1 MKRLRLSG
9 LLLLILCLSLLAIP
23 FWNDRIVRRYIDKI
37 WLHRTNSIEKLHEF
51 EQEYKNFECDVLF
64 LTDSATFEIGHDE
77 PSGEPLK
84 PYLDFLGTNPDRELW
99 LDLKNLNESNCIQAE
114 TTLTGLLAQR
124 DVDKDQLIIESR
136 DWKALHHFTQEGY
149 YTSCYLDI
157 PHIDELSDAERL
169 HRLDS
174 IQQIAHSGAVSAL
187 SFPAS
192 YYAFL
197 RNLDFSVDL
206 LTWEHRRWAWQ
217 LPFFSRSRAILK
229 DGRVKSRFGERKG
242 TLSQMNLFIKT
253 GQTQSIYPR
262 NNDTKHEIQ

>member
-84 PYLDFLGTNPDRELW
+84 PYLDFLGANPDRELW

-157 PHIDELSDAERL
+157 PHIDELSDAECL

-187 SFPAS
+187 SFP
-192 YYAFL
+192 
-197 RNLDFSVDL
+197 
-206 LTWEHRRWAWQ
+206 
-217 LPFFSRSRAILK
+217 
-229 DGRVKSRFGERKG
+229 
-242 TLSQMNLFIKT
+242 
-253 GQTQSIYPR
+253 
-262 NNDTKHEIQ
+262 

>member
-37 WLHRTNSIEKLHEF
+37 WLHRTNSIEKLHE
-51 EQEYKNFECDVLF
+51 CDVLF

-84 PYLDFLGTNPDRELW
+84 PYLDFLGANPDRELW

-136 DWKALHHFTQEGY
+136 D
-149 YTSCYLDI
+149 
-157 PHIDELSDAERL
+157 
-169 HRLDS
+169 
-174 IQQIAHSGAVSAL
+174 
-187 SFPAS
+187 
-192 YYAFL
+192 
-197 RNLDFSVDL
+197 
-206 LTWEHRRWAWQ
+206 
-217 LPFFSRSRAILK
+217 
-229 DGRVKSRFGERKG
+229 
-242 TLSQMNLFIKT
+242 
-253 GQTQSIYPR
+253 
-262 NNDTKHEIQ
+262 

>member
-84 PYLDFLGTNPDRELW
+84 PYLDFLGANPDRELW

-157 PHIDELSDAERL
+157 PHIDKLSDAECL

-229 DGRVKSRFGERKG
+229 DGRIKVVLVKEKG
-242 TLSQMNLFIKT
+242 HYHK
-253 GQTQSIYPR
+253 
-262 NNDTKHEIQ
+262 

>member
-84 PYLDFLGTNPDRELW
+84 PYLDFLGANPDRELW

-136 DWKALHHFTQEGY
+136 E
-149 YTSCYLDI
+149 
-157 PHIDELSDAERL
+157 
-169 HRLDS
+169 
-174 IQQIAHSGAVSAL
+174 
-187 SFPAS
+187 
-192 YYAFL
+192 

-229 DGRVKSRFGERKG
+229 DGRIKVVLVKEKG
-242 TLSQMNLFIKT
+242 HYHK
-253 GQTQSIYPR
+253 
-262 NNDTKHEIQ
+262 

>member
-84 PYLDFLGTNPDRELW
+84 PYLDFLGANPDRELW
-99 LDLKNLNESNCIQAE
+99 LDLKNLDESNCIQAE

-124 DVDKDQLIIESR
+124 DVDESVTPFYTR
-136 DWKALHHFTQEGY
+136 RVLHFLLSGYSPYRRIVRRRTFTQTGF
-149 YTSCYLDI
+149 
-157 PHIDELSDAERL
+157 
-169 HRLDS
+169 
-174 IQQIAHSGAVSAL
+174 HSTNS
-187 SFPAS
+187 P
-192 YYAFL
+192 
-197 RNLDFSVDL
+197 
-206 LTWEHRRWAWQ
+206 
-217 LPFFSRSRAILK
+217 
-229 DGRVKSRFGERKG
+229 
-242 TLSQMNLFIKT
+242 
-253 GQTQSIYPR
+253 
-262 NNDTKHEIQ
+262 

>member
-84 PYLDFLGTNPDRELW
+84 PYLDFLGANPDRELW

-157 PHIDELSDAERL
+157 PHIDELSDAECL

-197 RNLDFSVDL
+197 RNLDFSVGN
-206 LTWEHRRWAWQ
+206 
-217 LPFFSRSRAILK
+217 IV
-229 DGRVKSRFGERKG
+229 DGLGNYPSFPDQGRF
-242 TLSQMNLFIKT
+242 
-253 GQTQSIYPR
+253 
-262 NNDTKHEIQ
+262 

>member
-84 PYLDFLGTNPDRELW
+84 PYLDFLGANPDRELW
-99 LDLKNLNESNCIQAE
+99 LDLKNLNESK
-114 TTLTGLLAQR
+114 R

-149 YTSCYLDI
+149 TPPLF
-157 PHIDELSDAERL
+157 
-169 HRLDS
+169 
-174 IQQIAHSGAVSAL
+174 SGEGEVVVPS
-187 SFPAS
+187 
-192 YYAFL
+192 
-197 RNLDFSVDL
+197 
-206 LTWEHRRWAWQ
+206 
-217 LPFFSRSRAILK
+217 
-229 DGRVKSRFGERKG
+229 GERVTVEKAFMIRIAKETPSG
-242 TLSQMNLFIKT
+242 
-253 GQTQSIYPR
+253 
-262 NNDTKHEIQ
+262 

>member
-84 PYLDFLGTNPDRELW
+84 PYLDFLGANPDRELW

-206 LTWEHRRWAWQ
+206 LSMGLAITLLFPIKGDSERRE
-217 LPFFSRSRAILK
+217 S
-229 DGRVKSRFGERKG
+229 KSRFGERKG
-242 TLSQMNLFIKT
+242 TLSQMNLFIKI

-262 NNDTKHEIQ
+262 NNDTKQEIQ

>member
-84 PYLDFLGTNPDRELW
+84 PYLDFLGANPDRELW

-149 YTSCYLDI
+149 YTSCYLD
-157 PHIDELSDAERL
+157 
-169 HRLDS
+169 
-174 IQQIAHSGAVSAL
+174 
-187 SFPAS
+187 
-192 YYAFL
+192 
-197 RNLDFSVDL
+197 FSVDL

-229 DGRVKSRFGERKG
+229 DGRVKVVLVKEKG
-242 TLSQMNLFIKT
+242 HYHK
-253 GQTQSIYPR
+253 
-262 NNDTKHEIQ
+262 

>member
-23 FWNDRIVRRYIDKI
+23 FWNDRIIRRYIDKI

-84 PYLDFLGTNPDRELW
+84 PYLDFLGANPDRELW

-157 PHIDELSDAERL
+157 PHIDELSDAECL

-229 DGRVKSRFGERKG
+229 DGRIKVVLVKEKG
-242 TLSQMNLFIKT
+242 HYHK
-253 GQTQSIYPR
+253 
-262 NNDTKHEIQ
+262 

>member
-1 MKRLRLSG
+1 VSR
-9 LLLLILCLSLLAIP
+9 
-23 FWNDRIVRRYIDKI
+23 
-37 WLHRTNSIEKLHEF
+37 
-51 EQEYKNFECDVLF
+51 
-64 LTDSATFEIGHDE
+64 DSATFEIGHDE

-84 PYLDFLGTNPDRELW
+84 PYLDFLGANPDRELW

-229 DGRVKSRFGERKG
+229 DGRIKVVLVKEKG
-242 TLSQMNLFIKT
+242 HYHK
-253 GQTQSIYPR
+253 
-262 NNDTKHEIQ
+262 

>member
-51 EQEYKNFECDVLF
+51 EQEYKNFECVVLF

-99 LDLKNLNESNCIQAE
+99 LDLKNLNITLLFPIKGDSERRES
-114 TTLTGLLAQR
+114 
-124 DVDKDQLIIESR
+124 
-136 DWKALHHFTQEGY
+136 
-149 YTSCYLDI
+149 
-157 PHIDELSDAERL
+157 
-169 HRLDS
+169 
-174 IQQIAHSGAVSAL
+174 
-187 SFPAS
+187 
-192 YYAFL
+192 
-197 RNLDFSVDL
+197 
-206 LTWEHRRWAWQ
+206 
-217 LPFFSRSRAILK
+217 
-229 DGRVKSRFGERKG
+229 KSHFGERKG

>member
-84 PYLDFLGTNPDRELW
+84 PYLDFLGANPDRELW

-174 IQQIAHSGAVSAL
+174 IQQIAHSGAVSE
-187 SFPAS
+187 SFYKNRSNTIDIPTQQRYKARDTITRI
-192 YYAFL
+192 FL
-197 RNLDFSVDL
+197 GEGLD
-206 LTWEHRRWAWQ
+206 
-217 LPFFSRSRAILK
+217 RAQEL
-229 DGRVKSRFGERKG
+229 VAA
-242 TLSQMNLFIKT
+242 Q
-253 GQTQSIYPR
+253 
-262 NNDTKHEIQ
+262 KHELQTAQPKVFP

>member
-84 PYLDFLGTNPDRELW
+84 PCLDFLGANPDRELW

-136 DWKALHHFTQEGY
+136 D
-149 YTSCYLDI
+149 
-157 PHIDELSDAERL
+157 
-169 HRLDS
+169 
-174 IQQIAHSGAVSAL
+174 
-187 SFPAS
+187 
-192 YYAFL
+192 
-197 RNLDFSVDL
+197 
-206 LTWEHRRWAWQ
+206 
-217 LPFFSRSRAILK
+217 
-229 DGRVKSRFGERKG
+229 
-242 TLSQMNLFIKT
+242 
-253 GQTQSIYPR
+253 
-262 NNDTKHEIQ
+262 

>member
-84 PYLDFLGTNPDRELW
+84 
-99 LDLKNLNESNCIQAE
+99 
-114 TTLTGLLAQR
+114 
-124 DVDKDQLIIESR
+124 
-136 DWKALHHFTQEGY
+136 
-149 YTSCYLDI
+149 
-157 PHIDELSDAERL
+157 
-169 HRLDS
+169 
-174 IQQIAHSGAVSAL
+174 
-187 SFPAS
+187 
-192 YYAFL
+192 
-197 RNLDFSVDL
+197 
-206 LTWEHRRWAWQ
+206 
-217 LPFFSRSRAILK
+217 
-229 DGRVKSRFGERKG
+229 SRFGERKG
-242 TLSQMNLFIKT
+242 TLSQMNLFIKI

>member
-84 PYLDFLGTNPDRELW
+84 PYLDFLGANPDRELW
-99 LDLKNLNESNCIQAE
+99 LDLKNLNESNC
-114 TTLTGLLAQR
+114 
-124 DVDKDQLIIESR
+124 
-136 DWKALHHFTQEGY
+136 
-149 YTSCYLDI
+149 
-157 PHIDELSDAERL
+157 
-169 HRLDS
+169 

-229 DGRVKSRFGERKG
+229 DGRVKVVLVKEKG
-242 TLSQMNLFIKT
+242 HYHK
-253 GQTQSIYPR
+253 
-262 NNDTKHEIQ
+262 